1 MGANVTWHDAYC
13 QLHEGTLKIKSIF
26 NYKMPYPKIKKID
39 GSIYLKS
46 RALHATNIWNDNI
59 DYEINDSYHV
69 IPITSIINIEQY
81 AL

>member
-1 MGANVTWHDAYC
+1 
-13 QLHEGTLKIKSIF
+13 
-26 NYKMPYPKIKKID
+26 MPYPKIKKID

-81 AL
+81 ALWSNFVIQSCNGFNEKSITWLNHKC

>member
-1 MGANVTWHDAYC
+1 
-13 QLHEGTLKIKSIF
+13 
-26 NYKMPYPKIKKID
+26 MPYPNIKKID

-46 RALHATNIWNDNI
+46 KALHATNIWNDNI